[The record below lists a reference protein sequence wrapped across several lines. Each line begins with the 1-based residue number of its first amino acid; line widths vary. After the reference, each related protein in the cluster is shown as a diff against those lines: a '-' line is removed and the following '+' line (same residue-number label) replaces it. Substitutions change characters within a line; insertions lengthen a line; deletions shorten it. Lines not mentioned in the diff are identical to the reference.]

1 MSTEQT
7 PALDIWSAGI
17 TFLSLF
23 CRKHPIFRPNDDY
36 EALVQLGV
44 IFGTQNFVD
53 FAAERGISLLFP
65 RKHPGVDL
73 VKFVKA
79 MRGGAKKLTH
89 VLTSKFEF
97 LALKNQI
104 LKLKI
109 VQN

>member
-79 MRGGAKKLTH
+79 MREGAT
-89 VLTSKFEF
+89 
-97 LALKNQI
+97 KN
-104 LKLKI
+104 
-109 VQN
+109 